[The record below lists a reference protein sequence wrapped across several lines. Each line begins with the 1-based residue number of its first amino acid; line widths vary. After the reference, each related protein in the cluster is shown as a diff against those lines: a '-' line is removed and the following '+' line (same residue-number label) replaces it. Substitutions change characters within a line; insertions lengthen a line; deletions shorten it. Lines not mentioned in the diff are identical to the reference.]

1 MLAERYSERMRR
13 PIAPA
18 ALVVVLALA
27 GCSAT
32 AEPQPAETS
41 TTVATVTVSNI
52 EDAETAEQATDWVLV
67 QEPNSMT
74 GDEVADAAT
83 KLNELAAEEHPG
95 DDYASIKLDLNKL
108 TLDAI
113 GMQDA
118 EFQVRL
124 TDLAE
129 QIRDLP

>member
-1 MLAERYSERMRR
+1 MRR
-13 PIAPA
+13 LTTPV

-27 GCSAT
+27 GCSAP
-32 AEPQPAETS
+32 AEPQPTETP

-83 KLNELAAEEHPG
+83 KLNELAAEEHLG
-95 DDYASIKLDLNKL
+95 DEYAPIKLELNKL

-118 EFQVRL
+118 EFQIRL
-124 TDLAE
+124 SQLAE
-129 QIRDLP
+129 QIRDLG